1 MREFIKSN
9 NVRYPAVVANRD
21 SGFEVV
27 VSSSELAAYR
37 GDATKLVEILR
48 EKGYMQGQ
56 RASL

>member
-48 EKGYMQGQ
+48 EKGYMQGH
-56 RASL
+56 